1 MKRIYYRI
9 VYTLDSPL
17 SVGSGQDD
25 NTDMD
30 VMLNSIGEPYI
41 PATSIAGVLRHGLN
55 DTDKEN
61 TLFGS
66 LDSVAQSP
74 VIVYDAELDSEDTI
88 SVRDSVEL
96 DENKCGV
103 DGAKFDFEIV
113 ETGAKFIGYIEL
125 TDKAVTSYNEI
136 EHLLARVNSGE
147 LRFGRKTTRGCGK
160 VMLSV
165 KKIVFDDIEK
175 WLDFD
180 MFAEHDWDNA
190 DIIVFAESTSEM
202 THIKLSLKM
211 IGGISIREYT
221 TELPKNIGGD
231 TAPDY
236 KSLTLHGSGV
246 PVIPG
251 TSWAGAFRSRFTEF
265 MGKEAT
271 EYLFGYIIPKTQETQ
286 KSKIQFGE
294 SIIEGATPKLITRN
308 SIDRFSAGTND
319 GALYTELTYFGGDT
333 VLEITI
339 PADVEKS
346 YKNALA
352 AVIADLHNGFLAVGG
367 LTAIGRGLFQVTEF
381 KINGSSRI
389 NEFKSFAEEGG
400 VADAIYQ

>member
-55 DTDKEN
+55 DTCKEN

-66 LDSVAQSP
+66 LDSAAQSP

-88 SVRDSVEL
+88 SVRDSVKL

-113 ETGAKFIGYIEL
+113 ETGAKFVGYIEL

-190 DIIVFAESTSEM
+190 DIIDFAESTSEM

-221 TELPKNIGGD
+221 TELPKNFSGD

-251 TSWAGAFRSRFTEF
+251 TSWAGAFRSRFSEF
-265 MGKEAT
+265 MGKDAAKD
-271 EYLFGYIIPKTQETQ
+271 LFGDISPLTQ
-286 KSKIQFGE
+286 KSKIQFSE
-294 SIIEGATPKLITRN
+294 SQIKGAIPKLIT
-308 SIDRFSAGTND
+308 
-319 GALYTELTYFGGDT
+319 
-333 VLEITI
+333 
-339 PADVEKS
+339 
-346 YKNALA
+346 
-352 AVIADLHNGFLAVGG
+352 
-367 LTAIGRGLFQVTEF
+367 
-381 KINGSSRI
+381 
-389 NEFKSFAEEGG
+389 
-400 VADAIYQ
+400 